1 MDDSEG
7 LSMTPEFTTRMSPLV
22 RRSLLHLS
30 QGLENRSGHILSV
43 LVDVKFNLLT
53 SGQKTVIH

>member
-1 MDDSEG
+1 
-7 LSMTPEFTTRMSPLV
+7 MTPEFTTRMSPLV